1 MGIYFGIISDYEEI
15 LSRRLNT
22 QNRRLTIMGCSLFL
36 VPKPEGTHLAVGCE
50 TGVKSQ
56 GLGEDGI

>member
-22 QNRRLTIMGCSLFL
+22 QNRRLIVMGCSLF
-36 VPKPEGTHLAVGCE
+36 PFTEPEGTHLAVGCE
-50 TGVKSQ
+50 TGIKSQ